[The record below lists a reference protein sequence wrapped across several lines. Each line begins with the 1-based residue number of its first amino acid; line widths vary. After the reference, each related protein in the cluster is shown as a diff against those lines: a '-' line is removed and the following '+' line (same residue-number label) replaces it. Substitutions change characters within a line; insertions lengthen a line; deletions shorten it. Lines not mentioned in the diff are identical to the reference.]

1 MGKVLRWVVAG
12 LWAALP
18 FTAGPSLAAALDGAS
33 TPVRTV
39 ATLLLWAGWSAGV
52 AATLI
57 LHPIGLT
64 ALRLLAPA
72 ALAASV
78 AAAVDGHPSALAVG
92 WAAVACGW
100 ALSPGF
106 GLLCVN
112 GQAYANER
120 RFLLRAPGPLLFGPL
135 LAVWAL
141 AVAGLAAGPLLL
153 AGRRWVAGG
162 LAALVGIPL
171 AVLLARSLHNLSLR
185 WVVFVPA
192 GLVLHD
198 PVTVQEPL
206 LFRRQ
211 DVVVLGPAP
220 ADSRGLDLTQ
230 RAPGLALELS
240 LDKTYALTLVKPGQ
254 KLGRAV
260 ETDRLLFTPTRPG
273 AVIEEAA
280 RRRIRTPDSARRGKP
295 GAAQRAMPPPS
306 TSSPQ

>member
-18 FTAGPSLAAALDGAS
+18 FTAGPSLAAALDGAG

-39 ATLLLWAGWSAGV
+39 ATLLLWTGWAAGV
-52 AATLI
+52 GATLI

-64 ALRLLAPA
+64 ALRVLAPA
-72 ALAASV
+72 ALAATL

-135 LAVWAL
+135 LVVWAL
-141 AVAGLAAGPLLL
+141 TVAGIASGPLLL
-153 AGRRWVAGG
+153 AGRRWVPGA
-162 LAALVGIPL
+162 LALVLGIPL
-171 AVLLARSLHNLSLR
+171 AVLLVRSLHNLSRR

-192 GLVLHD
+192 GMVLHD
-198 PVTVQEPL
+198 PVTVREPV

-220 ADSRGLDLTQ
+220 GDSQGLDLTH
-230 RAPGLALELS
+230 RAPGLALELALEKPYS
-240 LDKTYALTLVKPGQ
+240 LTLMKPGQ
-254 KLGRAV
+254 RSGSPV
-260 ETDRLLFTPTRPG
+260 ETERLLFTPTRPG
-273 AVIEEAA
+273 AVIEEAG
-280 RRRIRTPDSARRGKP
+280 RRRIRTPGVTV
-295 GAAQRAMPPPS
+295 QRAMPPPS

>member
-18 FTAGPSLAAALDGAS
+18 FTAGPGLAAALDGAS

-39 ATLLLWAGWSAGV
+39 ATLMLWAGWSAGV
-52 AATLI
+52 GATLI
-57 LHPIGLT
+57 LHPVGLT

-72 ALAASV
+72 ALAATV

-92 WAAVACGW
+92 WAAVTCGW

-135 LAVWAL
+135 MVVWAL
-141 AVAGLAAGPLLL
+141 TVAGFAAGPLLL
-153 AGRRWVAGG
+153 AAERWVLGG
-162 LAALVGIPL
+162 LAAVAGIPL
-171 AVLLARSLHNLSLR
+171 AVLLVRSLHNLSRR

-198 PVTVQEPL
+198 PVTVREPL

-220 ADSRGLDLTQ
+220 AAGPGLDLTQ
-230 RAPGLALELS
+230 RAPGLALELA
-240 LDKTYALTLVKPGQ
+240 LDKPYALILMKPGHKQ
-254 KLGRAV
+254 GRAV
-260 ETDRLLFTPTRPG
+260 ETERLLFTPTRPG

-280 RRRIRTPDSARRGKP
+280 RRRIRTPG
-295 GAAQRAMPPPS
+295 GAGGGPSPAQRAMPPPS

>member
-18 FTAGPSLAAALDGAS
+18 FTAGPSLAAALDGAGG
-33 TPVRTV
+33 PVRTV
-39 ATLLLWAGWSAGV
+39 ATLLLWTGWSAGV
-52 AATLI
+52 GATLI
-57 LHPIGLT
+57 LHPVGLT

-72 ALAASV
+72 ALAAAL
-78 AAAVDGHPSALAVG
+78 AASIDGHPSALAVG

-135 LAVWAL
+135 LVVWAL
-141 AVAGLAAGPLLL
+141 TVAGIASGPLLL
-153 AGRRWVAGG
+153 AGRQWVAGA
-162 LAALVGIPL
+162 LALVVGIPL
-171 AVLLARSLHNLSLR
+171 AVLLVRSLHNLSRR

-198 PVTVQEPL
+198 PVTVREPL

-211 DVVVLGPAP
+211 DVVLLGPA
-220 ADSRGLDLTQ
+220 AAGGDGLDLTQ
-230 RAPGLALELS
+230 RAPGLALELA
-240 LDKTYALTLVKPGQ
+240 LDRPYALTLMKPGE

-273 AVIEEAA
+273 AVIEEAG
-280 RRRIRTPDSARRGKP
+280 RRRIRTPGGR
-295 GAAQRAMPPPS
+295 AQRAMPPPS